1 MLDNH
6 LKKTI
11 DNVDKLHHL
20 KVLFVLSW
28 HFTLRQMV
36 VVDIEMFITTIIMS
50 SFQTNVI
57 RIE

>member
-6 LKKTI
+6 LKKNI

-20 KVLFVLSW
+20 KVLFVLFW

-36 VVDIEMFITTIIMS
+36 VVDIEMFITTITML